1 MNGGPTGAPG
11 TGKEKRKAAALPG
24 HPQLVEGSNRTA
36 KPKVPINKG
45 GPNNSSRRKLMRETF
60 GLLFSHLIGFGICAA
75 VLEDLL

>member
-1 MNGGPTGAPG
+1 MKGGPAGAPG
-11 TGKEKRKAAALPG
+11 TGNEKRKAAALLR

-36 KPKVPINKG
+36 KTKVPINKG
-45 GPNNSSRRKLMRETF
+45 RPNNPSRQKLMRETF